1 MLNCLVFAS
10 GMPELLG
17 GERSDQHKAGGRRGR
32 EGIEQKC
39 ELQSLTTEYPRAGGV
54 WVCVPA

>member
-1 MLNCLVFAS
+1 
-10 GMPELLG
+10 MPELLG